1 MGLPFVAITFLTMMA
16 TLNAL
21 WYAPVGDE
29 MEDRNAKLLE
39 TLSQATDM
47 LTKADAIQVEYTEK
61 IREARETASKA
72 VTEYRKKTEVEM
84 KAKLDASKQKL
95 ASEQSGLEAKL
106 EKEIQDKM
114 ASAESEIEK
123 RKVAFVRETLAS
135 VGV

>member
-1 MGLPFVAITFLTMMA
+1 MG
-16 TLNAL
+16 
-21 WYAPVGDE
+21 
-29 MEDRNAKLLE
+29 
-39 TLSQATDM
+39 SQATDM

-72 VTEYRKKTEVEM
+72 VTEYRKKTEVTM
-84 KAKLDASKQKL
+84 KAKLEESKKKL
-95 ASEQSGLEAKL
+95 ASEQSGLEEKL

-114 ASAESEIEK
+114 ASAEPEIEK